1 MASLNPAQLQ
11 TPIVRSLRLAAV
23 LFVVFILSTSAAAQ
37 RELPREDVGLDI
49 VFPGSPYPAI
59 RMALNGGHIATFIRR
74 EQLMIIDA
82 NSAGDLT
89 GVRLSAEYGGDAIR
103 IKLSILYGDL
113 SWPNREQS
121 TNRREE
127 AAGSYLLHE
136 GESVRP
142 VELTQLG
149 IEPFELK
156 LVVAK
161 TRVLNPGEEF
171 PIVNNTTALAVER
184 LEAHLDG
191 YRLWLKNI
199 STKNVVAYNIANGR
213 RGISSD
219 GRGDGPVLAAGA
231 SSHELRLGSVDERGI
246 TISVAVFDDGTFEGD
261 AKQAAP
267 ILAKA
272 EGMRIQAPHVLLK
285 IDQTLAVNDSELA
298 AAFDKGEAELWVI
311 PEAID
316 KASAIELLKARFPS
330 LDEKTW
336 SALYEDLKGGLYDAR
351 NIALTDM
358 GVNRRNVRERQQRI
372 EDDGYA
378 AKALRETLEH
388 VKQTLERIVSGK
400 L

>member
-1 MASLNPAQLQ
+1 MALRNPAQLQ
-11 TPIVRSLRLAAV
+11 TPIVQSLRLAAV
-23 LFVVFILSTSAAAQ
+23 LFLVFILSTSAAAQ

-59 RMALNGGHIATFIRR
+59 RLALNGGYNVTLIRR

-103 IKLSILYGDL
+103 IKLSILYDDL
-113 SWPNREQS
+113 SLSNREQL

-161 TRVLNPGEEF
+161 TRVLNPGEDF

-191 YRLWLKNI
+191 YRLWLKNT

-231 SSHELRLGSVDERGI
+231 TSRELRLGSVDRRGI

-285 IDQTLAVNDSELA
+285 IDQTLAVNDSELT
-298 AAFDKGEAELWVI
+298 AAFDKAEAELWVI

-400 L
+400 M